1 MYMYIITV
9 YIYCVSVL
17 ARFGPHEDSTLHFGP
32 RPKKFAGPWVR
43 VRFGTRF
50 RVRVSIR
57 VRVSVRVSV
66 RVNYFRDSFSIL
78 LRAQHYSMF
87 NRSVP

>member
-1 MYMYIITV
+1 MV
-9 YIYCVSVL
+9 R
-17 ARFGPHEDSTLHFGP
+17 ARFG
-32 RPKKFAGPWVR
+32 V
-43 VRFGTRF
+43 RF
-50 RVRVSIR
+50 RVMVRFR

-87 NRSVP
+87 YYRSVGTITTAYLLVNKLHIS

>member
-1 MYMYIITV
+1 M
-9 YIYCVSVL
+9 
-17 ARFGPHEDSTLHFGP
+17 FGRLGLGP
-32 RPKKFAGPWVR
+32 VR

-50 RVRVSIR
+50 RVRVR

-66 RVNYFRDSFSIL
+66 MANYFRDSFSIL

-87 NRSVP
+87 

>member
-1 MYMYIITV
+1 MVTV
-9 YIYCVSVL
+9 PIRGDRSHTEFPLNNVWEIRV
-17 ARFGPHEDSTLHFGP
+17 R
-32 RPKKFAGPWVR
+32 VR
-43 VRFGTRF
+43 VRFGVMVRF
-50 RVRVSIR
+50 R

-87 NRSVP
+87 

>member
-1 MYMYIITV
+1 M
-9 YIYCVSVL
+9 
-17 ARFGPHEDSTLHFGP
+17 
-32 RPKKFAGPWVR
+32 
-43 VRFGTRF
+43 VRF
-50 RVRVSIR
+50 R

-87 NRSVP
+87 QPFGRYHNHSVFISKQIAYFMISEF